1 MKHPLT
7 ISPWIMALALLAF
20 SACQKD
26 ASVPEPV
33 NLPELPGLHYL
44 GRGYNAFGD
53 YATAGE
59 LKAPLISFRHFRKEV
74 AGAYEYKVP
83 EEVEVQAVNESRFES
98 FSAPD
103 IEKFQNQLQASAGLD
118 GGFPFFSGA
127 IAASFEA
134 VHYRTT
140 YYAFAL
146 ASHTVNRWKIAL
158 PYDAALLRAMLTE
171 EARTA
176 LATLPPAQLFGQY
189 GTHLLTA
196 AAVGGRADYY
206 VAAEKSQTGALDL
219 AQAAEAAFKASLGDG
234 RLNVDPQDQEMAAT
248 LREHSFIGVRVQGG
262 NPAPGQQI
270 FGEAN
275 YHAWLNSVDE
285 NPALCGFSIPGLMPI
300 WELCETGA
308 RRAELEEAFRQYAA
322 GFELPPVI
330 EDAKTNIA
338 EVLVKS
344 GPHEDPYYYQAPGYK
359 VIPENLNDKAGGDYV
374 YLMYKEGLDAEPSV
388 TELATVSGAN
398 PTPPPGWFR
407 IAANLN
413 EGTGTGDP
421 EIYLCYQRAV
431 SDGPIRQIRV
441 VKGEGALPPEGFK
454 LVKNLYF
461 GNVQDLNHGTDGQ
474 QVFLAFS
481 REDSRH

>member
-1 MKHPLT
+1 MKHPLN
-7 ISPWIMALALLAF
+7 IFPWIMALALLIL

-33 NLPELPGLHYL
+33 NLPELPGVHYL

-59 LKAPLISFRHFRKEV
+59 LKAPLISFRHFRKET
-74 AGAYEYKVP
+74 AGAQEYKVP

-103 IEKFQNQLQASAGLD
+103 IKEFQGQLRSSAGLI

-127 IAASFEA
+127 ITTGFEA

-146 ASHTVNRWKIAL
+146 ASHTVNRWKLAL
-158 PYDAALLRAMLTE
+158 PYDAALLRTMLTE

-196 AAVGGRADYY
+196 AAIGARADYY
-206 VAAEKSQTGALDL
+206 VAADKSQTGALDL

-234 RLNVDPQDQEMAAT
+234 RLNVDPQDQEMVAT
-248 LREHSFIGVRVQGG
+248 LRENAFIGVRVQGG
-262 NPAPGQQI
+262 NPAPGRQI

-275 YHAWLNSVDE
+275 YHSWLNSVDE
-285 NPALCGFSIPGLMPI
+285 APALCGFSIPGLMPI

-322 GFELPPVI
+322 GFELPDVI
-330 EDAKTNIA
+330 ENAKTNIA
-338 EVLVKS
+338 EILVKS

-359 VIPENLNDKAGGDYV
+359 VIPENLNDKTTGDYV
-374 YLMYKEGLDAEPSV
+374 FLMYREGLDTEPSI

-398 PTPPPGWFR
+398 PTAPPGWFR
-407 IAANLN
+407 IPSNLN

-431 SDGPIRQIRV
+431 SDAPVRQI
-441 VKGEGALPPEGFK
+441 KILSGEDALPPEGFE

-474 QVFLAFS
+474 RIFLAFS